1 MLACDLGDDAPKM
14 YEAAVDGGTRRLAI
28 EMLDLMEL
36 MNASPWSSRELQCAL
51 PRVAPLLRSSYF
63 RTRQVVEKSIPAEKL
78 SLPIV
83 IDVMS
88 SGELCMW

>member
-1 MLACDLGDDAPKM
+1 M
-14 YEAAVDGGTRRLAI
+14 DGGTRRLAI
-28 EMLDLMEL
+28 EMLDLMEV
-36 MNASPWSSRELQCAL
+36 MHASPCPSRGLQCAL
-51 PRVAPLLRSSYF
+51 SRVAPLLRSSCF
-63 RTRQVVEKSIPAEKL
+63 RTRQVVKRSIPAEKL